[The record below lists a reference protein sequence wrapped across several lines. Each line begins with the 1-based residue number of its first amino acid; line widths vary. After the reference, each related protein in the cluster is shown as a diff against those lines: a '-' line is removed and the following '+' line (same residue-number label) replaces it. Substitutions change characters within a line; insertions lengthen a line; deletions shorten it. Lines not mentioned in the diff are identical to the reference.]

1 MQLCTLCTF
10 SIMSP
15 TRTRTH
21 ALLPILETL
30 HKLHKCISRRR
41 ALASIGEVFK
51 PHTTKA
57 AWVLPGLLYRGS
69 IRGRNI
75 PRLRTLDILK

>member
-51 PHTTKA
+51 TRTDHA

-69 IRGRNI
+69 IRDHDTA
-75 PRLRTLDILK
+75 RLRLLNILK